1 MAAPGSGSRILDA
14 VEELLAELPGRVRGT
29 RNRLSGQ
36 GLSALRVLVEELNLV
51 TRDDYEELELRVA
64 QLEHR
69 LVLLEK
75 SQQEPTVPSD

>member
-14 VEELLAELPGRVRGT
+14 VEEVLSELPGRVRGT
-29 RNRLSGQ
+29 RVRLSTQ
-36 GLSALRVLVEELNLV
+36 ALSALRVVVEELSLV

-69 LVLLEK
+69 LALLEG
-75 SQQEPTVPSD
+75 PRDLPLPDA

>member
-14 VEELLAELPGRVRGT
+14 VEEVLAELPSRMRGT
-29 RNRLSGQ
+29 RTRLSGQ
-36 GLSALRVLVEELNLV
+36 ALSALRVLVEELNLV

-69 LVLLEK
+69 LALLE
-75 SQQEPTVPSD
+75 QTEREPTIPPE